1 MIRKKFSNIGVVNI
15 SQCGSI
21 LSPFRS
27 ILRPQLLFVAE
38 LNCLEY
44 FLKIESC
51 NITLDNSIQGLL
63 TLFNL

>member
-1 MIRKKFSNIGVVNI
+1 MIRKKFSNTGVVNI

-27 ILRPQLLFVAE
+27 FLTPKLLFVAG

-44 FLKIESC
+44 FLKSNRFI
-51 NITLDNSIQGLL
+51 ILDTSIQGLL

>member
-44 FLKIESC
+44 FFKSNRFI
-51 NITLDNSIQGLL
+51 ILDTSIQGLL

>member
-27 ILRPQLLFVAE
+27 ILRPRFLFVVE
-38 LNCLEY
+38 SNCLEY
-44 FLKIESC
+44 FVIRWSYTDV
-51 NITLDNSIQGLL
+51 ILDTSKKEY
-63 TLFNL
+63 

>member
-38 LNCLEY
+38 LNCIEY
-44 FLKIESC
+44 VFQVELRI
-51 NITLDNSIQGLL
+51 
-63 TLFNL
+63 LFYTPQYRDY